1 MKLGIISVAHMHAY
15 SYAQAIRQMEGV
27 ELAGVADEDEV
38 RGKAAADKWGVPF
51 FHNYRDLLATDIDAV
66 IVTSENAKHHEHTA
80 AAAQAKKHVLCEKPL
95 ATTVEA
101 AQEMIDCCREQ
112 GVILQTAFPVRFH
125 PAVVRAKQLVDQG
138 KLGRI
143 MAIRGTNRGK
153 NPGGWFVD
161 PALSGGGAVIDH
173 TVHVVDLMRWFMG
186 AEVREV
192 YAEVDSLLTESKV
205 DDCGIL
211 TMEFENG
218 VFATLDCSW
227 SRNKTFPSW
236 GDVTL
241 EIIGTEGTLSLDVF
255 AQKLDVYNNDKGLFH
270 TNWGDDMDSELV
282 GDFVASV
289 RERKA
294 PSVTGE
300 DGMRAVEVARAA
312 YQSAET
318 KYPVTIRPGG
328 DGR

>member
-1 MKLGIISVAHMHAY
+1 MKIGIISVAHMHAY
-15 SYAQAIRQMEGV
+15 SYAQAIQQMNGV
-27 ELAGVADEDEV
+27 ELAGVADENEA
-38 RGKAAADKWGVPF
+38 RGKAAADKWGVPYYSD
-51 FHNYRDLLATDIDAV
+51 YRDLLATDIDAV
-66 IVTSENAKHHEHTA
+66 VVTSENARHHEHAVA
-80 AAAQAKKHVLCEKPL
+80 AAKAKKHVLCEKPL
-95 ATTVEA
+95 STTVEA
-101 AQEMIDCCREQ
+101 AQEMIEVCNEH

-138 KLGRI
+138 KVGRI

-161 PALSGGGAVIDH
+161 PELSGGGAVIDH

-192 YAEVDSLLTESKV
+192 YAEVDNLLSDTNI

-227 SRNKTFPSW
+227 SRNKTFPVW
-236 GDVTL
+236 GDVTV

-255 AQKLDVYNNDKGLFH
+255 SQKLEVYNNDKGLTH
-270 TNWGDDMDSELV
+270 ANWGDDMDSELLR
-282 GDFVASV
+282 DFVTSV
-289 RERKA
+289 REQKT

-312 YQSAET
+312 YLSSET
-318 KYPVTIRPGG
+318 KQPVTIR
-328 DGR
+328 

>member
-1 MKLGIISVAHMHAY
+1 
-15 SYAQAIRQMEGV
+15 
-27 ELAGVADEDEV
+27 
-38 RGKAAADKWGVPF
+38 
-51 FHNYRDLLATDIDAV
+51 
-66 IVTSENAKHHEHTA
+66 
-80 AAAQAKKHVLCEKPL
+80 
-95 ATTVEA
+95 
-101 AQEMIDCCREQ
+101 
-112 GVILQTAFPVRFH
+112 
-125 PAVVRAKQLVDQG
+125 
-138 KLGRI
+138 